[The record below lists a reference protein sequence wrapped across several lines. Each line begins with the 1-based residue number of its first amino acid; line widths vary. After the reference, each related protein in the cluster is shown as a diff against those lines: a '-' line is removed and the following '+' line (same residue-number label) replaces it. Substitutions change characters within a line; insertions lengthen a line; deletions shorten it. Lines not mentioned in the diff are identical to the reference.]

1 MTSYDSN
8 SFLFWSVVTV
18 KALDG
23 DDGDF
28 GHVTYS
34 LAGTFKN
41 AFAIGLEDGTISVLD
56 PTFLDRE
63 ATDTITL
70 QVSQV
75 FSKIQF
81 FKQELIS
88 STC

>member
-1 MTSYDSN
+1 
-8 SFLFWSVVTV
+8 VTV
-18 KALDG
+18 KASDG

-41 AFAIGLEDGTISVLD
+41 AFSIGLEDGTISVLD
-56 PTFLDRE
+56 PTILDRE

-70 QVSQV
+70 QVSQL
-75 FSKIQF
+75 FQMF
-81 FKQELIS
+81 IS
-88 STC
+88 SLL